1 MKIIITEKQHKLI
14 NEVVGV
20 PDSILD
26 AAEELYDIF
35 LEKIKTINTKKDEY
49 IFKGNVEIEMGG
61 IKKINIERY
70 VLTVETKE
78 FDEYDDEPKIASMG
92 MMQEFLFDRNKYM
105 KRVIQT
111 TEAMFKITYIVNPN
125 WLPEELYNEFKRD
138 KDNYVSSLAHEL
150 KHFYDKQS
158 KKIDLIGYDAEYQAI
173 MTSPRFGI
181 PIVDGQFLNYLYY
194 TTIAENLVRP
204 TEIASMI
211 KSKKITKSQFKDFLG
226 ENKMYQ
232 KLTKIKNFTYEDLV
246 RGISENMDRVDE
258 IMVMVDENPDIM
270 TTEQKVDKV
279 LNLVYF
285 SLGNKK
291 MDIFENMLTR
301 SDDLSGLFS
310 FMSAFG
316 ISSDPKIDKIKEQF
330 FNHISK
336 YQNNVK
342 QYFKDEIKNFHIVA
356 DKMIRKIAKLY
367 SIAEDDNPVSESIID
382 WDLHSKLMSKQ
393 YGEINFETNFK
404 KKLNNY

>member
-125 WLPEELYNEFKRD
+125 WLPEELYNEFNQD

-158 KKIDLIGYDAEYQAI
+158 KKIDLMGYDAEYQAI

-181 PIVDGQFLNYLYY
+181 PIVDSQFLNYLYY

-211 KSKKITKSQFKDFLG
+211 KSKKITKSQFKDFLR
-226 ENKMYQ
+226 EDKTYQ

-404 KKLNNY
+404 KK

>member
-92 MMQEFLFDRNKYM
+92 MLQDFIFDRNKYM

-111 TEAMFKITYIVNPN
+111 TEAMFRITYIVNPN
-125 WLPEELYNEFKRD
+125 WLPEELYNEFNRD

-158 KKIDLIGYDAEYQAI
+158 KKIDLMGYDAEYQAI

-181 PIVDGQFLNYLYY
+181 PIVDSQFLNYLYY

-211 KSKKITKSQFKDFLG
+211 KSKKITKSQFKDFLR
-226 ENKMYQ
+226 EDKTYQ

-258 IMVMVDENPDIM
+258 IMLMVDENPDIM

-285 SLGNKK
+285 SLGNEK

-301 SDDLSGLFS
+301 SDDLSGLFG
-310 FMSAFG
+310 FMNAFG
-316 ISSDPKIDKIKEQF
+316 ISPDPKINKIKEQF

-404 KKLNNY
+404 KK